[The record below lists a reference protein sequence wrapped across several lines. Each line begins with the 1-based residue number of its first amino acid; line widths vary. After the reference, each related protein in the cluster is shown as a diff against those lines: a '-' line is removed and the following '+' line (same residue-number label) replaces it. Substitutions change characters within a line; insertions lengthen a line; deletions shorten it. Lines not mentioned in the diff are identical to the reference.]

1 MLSVALLIRF
11 NRLHTTQQAQRYYG
25 AQLVESTT
33 CPHCGEGTDD
43 ADHALNTCNL
53 AEIIHLIK
61 LRHDHAVHLILAA
74 IKTYLHGALYVHSDA
89 RNTNRHTNT
98 TAPLP
103 DAGTQRMLPAAVL
116 PLHLQSSFPDIL
128 LIDIP
133 HAEITAF
140 QQARRPVPMLK
151 RTGSTI
157 HIIEVKYAFD
167 LIIHDRTHQAI
178 DQHTQLQENLI
189 AAGWGTVL
197 IHPFIIG
204 SAGTIR
210 QHSHTILEICG
221 VTDQHARDL
230 LLRRISISSVR
241 RTAEI
246 VQARLKH
253 KSPLDTA
260 TPTNRNSSSPEPGN
274 PPVAQHDESL
284 NQTPPQSPE
293 RNSPPDTSPHIPR
306 TADAHHDAPRRSS
319 RKRRPSE
326 FVLRMDT
333 ATRRCLFPHSIAA
346 VGTTLTTSCGP
357 NHTSP
362 PNVSHDDSTYHNPSP
377 THTQLP
383 NTINNEHLNGTDT
396 MITHSLMHAQESNS
410 ATGTRHPNHEDGRHR
425 RHSAPRSH
433 NAGRKRSASA
443 ALTPL
448 KHSKTK
454 QTKLSS
460 PPRDLLPDNFV
471 APTLSPTEQS
481 GLPFDRG

>member
-1 MLSVALLIRF
+1 M
-11 NRLHTTQQAQRYYG
+11 
-25 AQLVESTT
+25 
-33 CPHCGEGTDD
+33 
-43 ADHALNTCNL
+43 
-53 AEIIHLIK
+53 
-61 LRHDHAVHLILAA
+61 
-74 IKTYLHGALYVHSDA
+74 
-89 RNTNRHTNT
+89 
-98 TAPLP
+98 
-103 DAGTQRMLPAAVL
+103 
-116 PLHLQSSFPDIL
+116 
-128 LIDIP
+128 
-133 HAEITAF
+133 
-140 QQARRPVPMLK
+140 
-151 RTGSTI
+151 
-157 HIIEVKYAFD
+157 
-167 LIIHDRTHQAI
+167 
-178 DQHTQLQENLI
+178 
-189 AAGWGTVL
+189 L

-253 KSPLDTA
+253 KSPVDTA

-274 PPVAQHDESL
+274 PPAVQHDEPL

-306 TADAHHDAPRRSS
+306 TADAHPDAPRRSS

-396 MITHSLMHAQESNS
+396 MITHNLMHAQESNS